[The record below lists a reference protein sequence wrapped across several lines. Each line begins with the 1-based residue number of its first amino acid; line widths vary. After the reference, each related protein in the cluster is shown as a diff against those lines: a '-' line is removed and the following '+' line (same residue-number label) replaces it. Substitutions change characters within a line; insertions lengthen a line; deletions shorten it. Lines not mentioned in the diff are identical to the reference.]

1 MTFLKKC
8 KLYLFKKNKMI
19 KVVHISTSKHGGA
32 GIAAY
37 RLHEALNKSGEV
49 ESYFIHKDFNK
60 NNSPE
65 KTAGVPFYTPSI
77 FFRILRKLKLT
88 DFPENNKLRK
98 YVQKFSSK
106 FEIATYPESLYRIE
120 EHPLVKEA
128 DIVHLHWVA
137 NFLNYPTFFKKIQK
151 PIIWTLHDM
160 NPFQGLFHYKND
172 EMNLEKELGNID
184 NKILKKKVKSIRKN
198 RNINIITL
206 CNWMHDCSINSKA
219 FRNFRHTIIPNLI
232 DFENY
237 PLLNREQEKR
247 KHNLDNGLKTLM
259 FIAQDINN
267 KRKGFDLLL
276 KALNLITQK
285 ANIITVGGDKISLN
299 SNFNHLHFKK
309 IEHIPDL
316 NSLYSAS
323 DLVLLTSREDNLPNV
338 MLESFANG
346 TPVISFKV
354 GGMKDWIK
362 ENETGYLIQPFST
375 EKLSEKITYFLD
387 NKNNFDSNKIYEY
400 AKENFSIEKKL
411 PDYIYLYKQV
421 SAQ

>member
-1 MTFLKKC
+1 
-8 KLYLFKKNKMI
+8 
-19 KVVHISTSKHGGA
+19 
-32 GIAAY
+32 
-37 RLHEALNKSGEV
+37 
-49 ESYFIHKDFNK
+49 
-60 NNSPE
+60 
-65 KTAGVPFYTPSI
+65 
-77 FFRILRKLKLT
+77 
-88 DFPENNKLRK
+88 
-98 YVQKFSSK
+98 
-106 FEIATYPESLYRIE
+106 
-120 EHPLVKEA
+120 
-128 DIVHLHWVA
+128 
-137 NFLNYPTFFKKIQK
+137 
-151 PIIWTLHDM
+151 
-160 NPFQGLFHYKND
+160 
-172 EMNLEKELGNID
+172 
-184 NKILKKKVKSIRKN
+184 
-198 RNINIITL
+198 
-206 CNWMHDCSINSKA
+206 MHDCSINSKA